1 MLKNYPSSII
11 FTPYRTAKNL
21 NNYLPN
27 KTCIKLKKN
36 YKFNDLNPVHSEKK
50 FNVFNKTRNYKTPN
64 RQPKSKISNSC
75 VNLNSFNAPNSNK
88 NPKKTENFF
97 NKQINPNKN
106 YNLLNSARYISS
118 PLLNQQENNMINSN
132 KKTLILDLDETLVHS
147 AFFPFQRKSDII
159 LNIKL
164 ERKNHIIHVLKRPNL
179 DYFLK
184 KISELFNVIIFTA
197 SIKEYAE
204 PLIDKLD
211 PDKKFG
217 RLFRQ
222 NCLNKNGLYIKD
234 LKQIGNNYK
243 DMIIIDNNPISF
255 SLNRDNGLPIITWYE
270 NSDDNELIK
279 LIPLLEYLSKV
290 DDVRPI
296 INQIMNIE
304 KNKIDFSI
312 VKKLLLKTGYISDDK
327 NMINESSYNLY
338 KQENGVN
345 QNENK
350 EIYNNENIDFNN
362 DLNNNNYLYNGKDKI
377 FNIPYRDNSTLY
389 SFSNMSY
396 DEIQNEGYIE
406 ENSNNMNIFNN
417 YNNNIVKNKNRNN
430 LFLKTKEIFNIS
442 TSNQKRLIQ
451 YDNNINKLY
460 SRQYNIIAKTQDEK
474 NKNDEINNYEFNYE
488 KANEIINKYEIY
500 KDNITFNYSKQ
511 NKLNDN
517 SFDEIRDKVYIR
529 NKQNNLNDITGYR
542 NHSMINKKNPK
553 NYDIFNNNINIFN
566 KKQLYN
572 KPINIKKGNI
582 SRDKYNTEQILENNE
597 ENKYKTNIEL
607 RRERLEEMKQKIEE
621 INKDI
626 KDTEKYFHQ
635 TKNEIS
641 KNQDEYNLY
650 NNDINYKSAKIISNK
665 KSIYYNDENI
675 NNMNSSNDDIKTYKI
690 QIIDTDINR
699 KEKNY
704 DYNSGNKKNNLFN
717 SKINN
722 SNVNIYRN
730 HNNKISNIF
739 EQKSDNS
746 KLNNKYS
753 QRIEK
758 KYIHQTQNLNK
769 LKNRNIFKN
778 FKNTFINKSNGKI
791 DKTDTY
797 NKFKNDY

>member
-11 FTPYRTAKNL
+11 FTPYRSAKNL

-106 YNLLNSARYISS
+106 YNLLNSAKYISS

-147 AFFPFQRKSDII
+147 SFFPFQRKSDII

-211 PDKKFG
+211 PEKKFR

-279 LIPLLEYLSKV
+279 LIPLLEYLAKV

-296 INQIMNIE
+296 INQIMNI
-304 KNKIDFSI
+304 KKI
-312 VKKLLLKTGYISDDK
+312 KLISVLLK
-327 NMINESSYNLY
+327 
-338 KQENGVN
+338 
-345 QNENK
+345 
-350 EIYNNENIDFNN
+350 
-362 DLNNNNYLYNGKDKI
+362 NYY
-377 FNIPYRDNSTLY
+377 
-389 SFSNMSY
+389 
-396 DEIQNEGYIE
+396 
-406 ENSNNMNIFNN
+406 
-417 YNNNIVKNKNRNN
+417 
-430 LFLKTKEIFNIS
+430 
-442 TSNQKRLIQ
+442 
-451 YDNNINKLY
+451 
-460 SRQYNIIAKTQDEK
+460 
-474 NKNDEINNYEFNYE
+474 
-488 KANEIINKYEIY
+488 
-500 KDNITFNYSKQ
+500 
-511 NKLNDN
+511 
-517 SFDEIRDKVYIR
+517 
-529 NKQNNLNDITGYR
+529 
-542 NHSMINKKNPK
+542 
-553 NYDIFNNNINIFN
+553 
-566 KKQLYN
+566 
-572 KPINIKKGNI
+572 
-582 SRDKYNTEQILENNE
+582 
-597 ENKYKTNIEL
+597 
-607 RRERLEEMKQKIEE
+607 
-621 INKDI
+621 
-626 KDTEKYFHQ
+626 
-635 TKNEIS
+635 
-641 KNQDEYNLY
+641 
-650 NNDINYKSAKIISNK
+650 
-665 KSIYYNDENI
+665 
-675 NNMNSSNDDIKTYKI
+675 
-690 QIIDTDINR
+690 
-699 KEKNY
+699 
-704 DYNSGNKKNNLFN
+704 
-717 SKINN
+717 
-722 SNVNIYRN
+722 
-730 HNNKISNIF
+730 
-739 EQKSDNS
+739 
-746 KLNNKYS
+746 
-753 QRIEK
+753 
-758 KYIHQTQNLNK
+758 
-769 LKNRNIFKN
+769 
-778 FKNTFINKSNGKI
+778 
-791 DKTDTY
+791 
-797 NKFKNDY
+797 